1 MHYTRDQV
9 LKLAPDDAS
18 AKAGQQLAT
27 NAKWVT
33 KNINS
38 RALWGDCQ
46 GSGKTPYKTII
57 DLENIAFKCSCPSR
71 KFPCKHGLG
80 LMLFYTQDPSAFN
93 TTAELPAHVAEW
105 LDKRAEK
112 EISKVQKEDKPVD
125 ELAKQKRSAAREK
138 KVEAGIAELR
148 AWIKDVVRGGI
159 MNVPQ
164 QIYQFNQHITAR
176 MVDAQAGGLAT
187 QLRQINKI
195 NFYQD
200 GWQRLLIK
208 RLSLIY
214 LLTEA
219 YNNVEKLPIAMVKEL
234 QTLIGWTTAKEDVL
248 LGSEVNDIWIILS
261 ITTNE
266 EANIT
271 TERIWLYGKESKS
284 FALVLSF
291 YAGNQLPQHLLFS
304 GIQIDAAIVYFPGLL
319 PLRALIKTQQALPQQ
334 AMDLKASIAISDVYE
349 LITQQLSQ
357 NPFLAQIPFILNEVN
372 IIFKDSKWFLSDQQQ
387 EGFEIA
393 NPDAEAWDMLAFTK
407 GKSCACF
414 GIYEDEQ
421 FHLHT
426 LWIKD
431 QIFFVK

>member
-38 RALWGDCQ
+38 KALWGDCQ

-57 DLENIAFKCSCPSR
+57 DHENIAFKCSCPSR

-80 LMLFYTQDPSAFN
+80 LMLLYTQDPGAFH
-93 TTAELPAHVAEW
+93 TVATMPPHVAEW

-112 EISKVQKEDKPVD
+112 EVTKVQREDKPID
-125 ELAKQKRSAAREK
+125 EVAKEKRAVAREK
-138 KVEAGIAELR
+138 KVEAGIIELR

-195 NFYQD
+195 NFYED
-200 GWQRLLIK
+200 GWQRLLLK

-219 YNNVEKLPIAMVKEL
+219 YNNVAKLPTDMVREL
-234 QTLIGWTTAKEDVL
+234 RTLIGWTISKEDVL
-248 LGSEVNDIWIILS
+248 LGSEVNDIWIVLS
-261 ITTNE
+261 ITSTE

-271 TERIWLYGKESKS
+271 TERIWLYGKERKS
-284 FALVLSF
+284 FALILNF
-291 YAGNQLPQHLLFS
+291 YAGNQLPQHLLFP
-304 GIQIDAAIVYFPGLL
+304 GMPINAAIVYFPGVL
-319 PLRALIKTQQALPQQ
+319 PLRALIKTQQTLPQQ
-334 AMDLKASIAISDVYE
+334 AIDLKASTAISEVYE
-349 LITQQLSQ
+349 HITQQLSQ
-357 NPFLAQIPFILNEVN
+357 NPFMAQIPFMLNDVN

-387 EGFEIA
+387 QGFEMA
-393 NPDAEAWDMLAFTK
+393 NSTTAAWDMLAFTK
-407 GKSCACF
+407 GKSCGCF

-431 QIFFVK
+431 QIFFVR

>member
-80 LMLFYTQDPSAFN
+80 LMLFYTQDPNAFN
-93 TTAELPAHVAEW
+93 TTEELPPHVAEW

-112 EISKVQKEDKPVD
+112 EVSKVQKEDKPVD
-125 ELAKQKRSAAREK
+125 EVAKQKRAAAREK
-138 KVEAGIAELR
+138 KVEAGITELR

-195 NFYQD
+195 NFYED

-219 YNNVEKLPIAMVKEL
+219 YNNVEKLPTAMVKEL

-248 LGSEVNDIWIILS
+248 LGSEVNDLWIVLS
-261 ITTNE
+261 ITTTE

-271 TERIWLYGKESKS
+271 TERIWLYGKETKS
-284 FALVLSF
+284 FALVLNF
-291 YAGNQLPQHLLFS
+291 YAGNQLPQHLLFP
-304 GIQIDAAIVYFPGLL
+304 GMQLAAAIVYFPSLL
-319 PLRALIKTQQALPQQ
+319 PLRALIKTQQTLPQQ
-334 AMDLKASIAISDVYE
+334 AIDLKASIAITDVYE
-349 LITQQLSQ
+349 LITKQLSQ
-357 NPFLAQIPFILNEVN
+357 NPFIAQIPFIINDVN

-387 EGFEIA
+387 QGFEIA
-393 NPDAEAWDMLAFTK
+393 NPDPEAWDLLAFTK
-407 GKSCACF
+407 GKPTACF

>member
-18 AKAGQQLAT
+18 ANAGQQLAT

-33 KNINS
+33 KNIHS
-38 RALWGDCQ
+38 KALWGDCQ

-80 LMLFYTQDPSAFN
+80 LMLFYTQEPSAF
-93 TTAELPAHVAEW
+93 TTTDELPPHVAEW
-105 LDKRAEK
+105 IDKRAEK
-112 EISKVQKEDKPVD
+112 EVNKVQKEDKPVD
-125 ELAKQKRSAAREK
+125 EVAKQKRAAAREK

-195 NFYQD
+195 NFYED

-219 YNNVEKLPIAMVKEL
+219 YNNAAKLPVELIKEL

-248 LGSEVNDIWIILS
+248 LGSEVYDTWSVLS
-261 ITTNE
+261 ITTTE

-271 TERIWLYGKESKS
+271 TERIWLYGEENKS
-284 FALVLSF
+284 FALILNF
-291 YAGNQLPQHLLFS
+291 YAGNQLPQHLLFPGMQLKAS
-304 GIQIDAAIVYFPGLL
+304 IVYFPGLI
-319 PLRALIKTQQALPQQ
+319 PLRALIKTQQASLQHPIN
-334 AMDLKASIAISDVYE
+334 LKGSLTISEIYE
-349 LITQQLSQ
+349 HITAQLSQ
-357 NPFLAQIPFILNEVN
+357 NPFIAQIPFLLSEVN
-372 IIFKDSKWFLSDQQQ
+372 IIFKDNKWFLSDQQQ
-387 EGFEIA
+387 QGFEIG
-393 NPDAEAWDMLAFTK
+393 NPTIEAWDMLAFTK
-407 GKSCACF
+407 GKPCACF

-431 QIFFVK
+431 QTFFVK